1 MPAGDPPL
9 TLQDLHNLGA
19 ERLRNSA
26 PSAFPGL
33 AKAGI
38 HTVLDLLQHY
48 PRRYLDRTQ
57 RLDIDQLS
65 IDQLSLDTN
74 TNTTNTSGHKNTSN
88 STSENNKNKQEAV
101 KEVYVVGEVVNLQR
115 RRTRRKR
122 FSVVSMWLRE
132 TIGIIELVFFN
143 QSWIAKQ
150 YKTGDTVVAFGKI
163 SRFRDRYQMKSPTID
178 RWGDMTGRIM
188 PVYPGLTNTG
198 LRSFEFA
205 RFVDNALNRCAAR
218 GIADPVPTKV
228 LRRLRLVSRQQALNG
243 IHRPETHKDY
253 RQARR
258 RLVFDELLRM
268 QVELV
273 RRQRHLR
280 TTTSGISHTI
290 SGELTR
296 GFYSN
301 LPFELTDTQKQVI
314 KEISDDLAQPW
325 PMHRLLQGDVGSG
338 KTVVALH
345 ALLIAV
351 QGGFQGVLMAPTE
364 ILAEQH
370 MATIRGLVDG
380 LEIPDQT
387 RLSGKR
393 PLRVDLLTSQ
403 TSKTLRRDIVAGLT
417 TGAVD
422 IVVGTHALISENVEY
437 KALAVAVVDE
447 QHRFGVEQRSQL
459 RDKSS
464 NSAIVKTVAATP
476 RTKTATSRT
485 IPATTAAT
493 TTATASTLAFET
505 IPDMLVMTATPIPRT
520 AAMTV
525 YGDLEVSILDELPAG
540 RQAITTLRAPTPE
553 HEDQVWQEVR
563 RAVAK
568 GRQAYVVCPL
578 IEDSTALAVRSATEL
593 YDHLTEPDSPLH
605 DLKIGLLHGRVAP
618 AEKQQTMEL
627 FYCGQ
632 FDLLVTTTVIEVGV
646 DVPNATVM
654 VVVDA
659 HRFGIAQLHQLR
671 GRVGRGSHASVCY
684 LLGSST
690 SEEGEARLNAV
701 AETTDGFK
709 LAEVDLDLRGEGT
722 IMGAQQ
728 KGRSDL
734 RLASLRH
741 HKHWIK
747 KAREVATDLVSP
759 NGTLEKHQ
767 TLADEVE
774 FTFENNPAADFLL
787 KS

>member
-9 TLQDLHNLGA
+9 TLQDLHNLSAG
-19 ERLRNSA
+19 RLRNSA

-65 IDQLSLDTN
+65 MGQLSLDTSTSPTN
-74 TNTTNTSGHKNTSN
+74 TNRNKNTSN
-88 STSENNKNKQEAV
+88 RTSEHKQETV

-178 RWGDMTGRIM
+178 RWGDMAGRIM

-205 RFVDNALNRCAAR
+205 RFVDNALNRCTAR

-228 LRRLRLVSRQQALNG
+228 LKRLGLLSRQRALNG

-273 RRQRHLR
+273 RRQRRLR
-280 TTTSGISHTI
+280 ATTSGVSHVI
-290 SGELTR
+290 NGELTR

-314 KEISDDLAQPW
+314 EEISDDLAQPW

-345 ALLIAV
+345 ALLTAV

-370 MATIRGLVDG
+370 MATIRSLVDG

-403 TSKTLRRDIVAGLT
+403 TSKTLRRDIIASLT

-464 NSAIVKTVAATP
+464 NSAIVKTVAATSE
-476 RTKTATSRT
+476 TKTAPPGT
-485 IPATTAAT
+485 IPAA
-493 TTATASTLAFET
+493 TTATASTLAFGT

-553 HEDQVWQEVR
+553 HENQVWQEVR

-593 YDHLTEPDSPLH
+593 YDYLTEPDSPLH
-605 DLKIGLLHGRVAP
+605 DLRIGLLHGRVAP

-747 KAREVATDLVSP
+747 KAREIATDLVSP
-759 NGTLEKHQ
+759 NGTLEKYQ
-767 TLADEVE
+767 MIADEVE
-774 FTFENNPAADFLL
+774 FIFENNPAADFLL